1 MSGPLPGR
9 QLVHEPVPAVVALAE
24 LSFPPVID
32 RRRIYFVAACVSP
45 SSMIPPIALSLFD
58 QATDAVQGDEILAAR
73 VWMARRVIDFAWMDR
88 YDQFQRV
95 AL

>member
-1 MSGPLPGR
+1 
-9 QLVHEPVPAVVALAE
+9 
-24 LSFPPVID
+24 
-32 RRRIYFVAACVSP
+32 
-45 SSMIPPIALSLFD
+45 MIPPIALSLFD

-95 AL
+95 AV